1 MADGAT
7 PVYGMSLEQAL
18 IHVWYDGF
26 NSGGLRRAAIS
37 SCLAEAADAKAD
49 ELVAAASESP
59 ELRAQVQVEV
69 RERITSLMQAV
80 MAKGPPLPGVSA
92 EDIRRQSTDAPGR
105 VGPAADNH
113 AQPEGVDM
121 ANETL
126 VERPAAD
133 DEFFPDDALPI
144 HHLDEDRDG
153 QERGVCPHSGGS
165 RTDGGGCP
173 PRGCEGA
180 TEHYSNDGHRRCY
193 DPAPRSARGLERN
206 DEYGYR
212 PRRHLGL

>member
-26 NSGGLRRAAIS
+26 TSGASTGCNLF
-37 SCLAEAADAKAD
+37 LPAEAADAKAD
-49 ELVAAASESP
+49 ELAAAASESP

-80 MAKGPPLPGVSA
+80 MAKGPLPGVSA
-92 EDIRRQSTDAPGR
+92 EDIRRQSTEAPGR

-153 QERGVCPHSGGS
+153 QQRGVCPHSGGS
-165 RTDGGGCP
+165 RTDGGGC

-193 DPAPRSARGLERN
+193 DPAPI
-206 DEYGYR
+206 R
-212 PRRHLGL
+212 PRAGA